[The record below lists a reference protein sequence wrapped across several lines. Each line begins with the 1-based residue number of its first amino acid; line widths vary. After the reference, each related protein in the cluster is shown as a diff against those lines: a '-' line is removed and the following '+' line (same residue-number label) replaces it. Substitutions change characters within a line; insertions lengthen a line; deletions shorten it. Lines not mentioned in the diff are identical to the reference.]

1 MSRANSRCE
10 RSGSHR
16 LLRAL
21 GLGRLLPHGT
31 LALRLCFR
39 FFLAILRDN
48 RDNYPKDYQKEDCPL
63 HNYFLLSVG
72 AGFVPLPM
80 AVRIS
85 VSEFMF
91 CMR

>member
-1 MSRANSRCE
+1 M
-10 RSGSHR
+10 
-16 LLRAL
+16 
-21 GLGRLLPHGT
+21 LPRGT
-31 LALRLCFR
+31 LALRLLFR
-39 FFLAILRDN
+39 LFLAILRDD
-48 RDNYPKDYQKEDCPL
+48 RDNHPKDHQKNDYKL
-63 HNYFLLSVG
+63 HSYFLLSVG